1 MYMKKRIIYLI
12 CIILC
17 LVSIFMLS
25 SQNSNESNRVSKKL
39 INKGVTTY
47 KAVTKKNVDSK
58 KVVKVLNYPVRK
70 CAHFTIYLIL
80 GIFVYLY
87 TGTTNINNKVI
98 ISIVFCL
105 ICAIFDETHQMFTG
119 RTSKVLDV
127 VIDTCGSITSILIL
141 NCKRRIK

>member
-1 MYMKKRIIYLI
+1 MSKKIIYLI

-17 LVSIFMLS
+17 LITIFMFS
-25 SQNSNESNRVSKKL
+25 SKDSDESNHTSKTL
-39 INKGVTTY
+39 INTGVNTY
-47 KAVTKKNVDSK
+47 EKVTKKDVNNK
-58 KVVKVLNYPVRK
+58 KVVKTLNYPVRK
-70 CAHFTIYLIL
+70 CAHYTIYLIL

-87 TGTTNINNKVI
+87 IGITNINNKVL

-141 NCKRRIK
+141 NCKNKTRY

>member
-1 MYMKKRIIYLI
+1 MTKKIIYLI
-12 CIILC
+12 LIILC
-17 LVSIFMLS
+17 LIAIFIFS
-25 SQNSNESNRVSKKL
+25 SKDSDESNHTSKTL
-39 INKGVTTY
+39 INTGVNTY
-47 KAVTKKNVDSK
+47 ENVTKKDINNK
-58 KVVKVLNYPVRK
+58 KVVKTLNYPVRK

-87 TGTTNINNKVI
+87 VGTTNINNKVL

-127 VIDTCGSITSILIL
+127 LIDTCGSITSIIL
-141 NCKRRIK
+141 LNYKTSKK

>member
-1 MYMKKRIIYLI
+1 MTKKIIFLI

-17 LVSIFMLS
+17 LITIFIFS
-25 SQNSNESNRVSKKL
+25 SKDSDESNHTSKTL
-39 INKGVTTY
+39 INTGVNTY
-47 KAVTKKNVDSK
+47 ENVTKKDINNK
-58 KVVKVLNYPVRK
+58 KVVKTLNYPVRK
-70 CAHFTIYLIL
+70 CAHYTIYLIL

-87 TGTTNINNKVI
+87 IGTTNINNKVL

-127 VIDTCGSITSILIL
+127 VIDTLGASTSILLL
-141 NCKRRIK
+141 NYKTSKK

>member
-1 MYMKKRIIYLI
+1 MTKKIIYLI

-17 LVSIFMLS
+17 LIAIFMLS
-25 SQNSNESNRVSKKL
+25 SQNSKESNGVSKTL
-39 INKGVTTY
+39 INKGVNTY
-47 KAVTKKNVDSK
+47 ENVTKKDVNNK
-58 KVVKVLNYPVRK
+58 KAVKILNYPVRK

-87 TGTTNINNKVI
+87 MGTTNINNKVL

-119 RTSKVLDV
+119 RTPKVLDV
-127 VIDTCGSITSILIL
+127 LIDTCGSITSILLL
-141 NCKRRIK
+141 NYKTKNKKS

>member
-1 MYMKKRIIYLI
+1 MTKKILYLI
-12 CIILC
+12 CIMLC
-17 LVSIFMLS
+17 LISIFILS
-25 SQNSNESNRVSKKL
+25 SQNSKESNGVSKQL

-47 KAVTKKNVDSK
+47 ETITKKDVNNK
-58 KVVKVLNYPVRK
+58 RVVKELNYPVRK

-87 TGTTNINNKVI
+87 LNTTNINNKVI
-98 ISIVFCL
+98 ISIIFCL

-127 VIDTCGSITSILIL
+127 FIDTLGSSTSILLL
-141 NCKRRIK
+141 NYTKD